1 MRRIAVALLLA
12 SPALGAPGRP
22 AAAQGAAAGPAAR
35 PARYT
40 VGWGDAASLG
50 AAGTLFV
57 LPAALELPQGTPA
70 CGSPT
75 PCDPATLPGV
85 DRWALTT
92 VHPAAGG
99 ASTVVLGGVGA
110 LAGYLA
116 LHGLPRAQWQG
127 NAAALANAAAWTAAT
142 SEWLKVLVHRRRP
155 VLYTAAAPAAYAERE
170 SRESWPSGHTAL
182 AFAAATSYL
191 VISGRE
197 QLPHRARN
205 AILLYAGAVGVA
217 VLRVAA
223 GQHFPTDVVG
233 GAALGTGVGW
243 LVPTIH
249 PRVP

>member
-1 MRRIAVALLLA
+1 
-12 SPALGAPGRP
+12 
-22 AAAQGAAAGPAAR
+22 
-35 PARYT
+35 

-50 AAGTLFV
+50 AASALFV
-57 LPAALELPQGTPA
+57 LPAALHLPKGAPA

-85 DRWALTT
+85 DRWALTA
-92 VHPAAGG
+92 VHPAAGD
-99 ASTVVLGGVGA
+99 ASTVLLGGVGA
-110 LAGYLA
+110 LTGYLA
-116 LHGLPRAQWQG
+116 LHGLPRAQWRG
-127 NAAALANAAAWTAAT
+127 NFAALANAAAWTAAT

-155 VLYTAAAPAAYAERE
+155 VLYTAEAPAAYGDRE
-170 SRESWPSGHTAL
+170 SRQSWPSGHTAL

-197 QLPHRARN
+197 HLPHRARN

-233 GAALGTGVGW
+233 GAALGAGVGW